1 MQQGNRIYLS
11 SPTTYGEELQYIQD
25 AFAKNWVAPLGENVN
40 EFEKEVASYIGIGHA
55 AALSSGTAALHL
67 AYILAGITE
76 GDTVLC
82 QDLTFSATAN
92 PLAYQHANVVFVDS
106 ERETWNMDPKALEK
120 AFSQYPEA
128 KAVVVVNLY
137 GVPAKL
143 DEISAICEAHGAVLI
158 EDAAESLG
166 ASYKGINTGRFGKMA
181 ALSFNGNK
189 IITTSGG
196 GMLISDDEE
205 LIKKARFLATQ
216 AREPKP
222 YYEHKEIGYNYRMSN
237 IVAGIGRGQMIH
249 LDSHVQTK
257 TEIYRTYEKAFADI
271 PEMTMNPYLEDSVP
285 NFWLSCI
292 LLDEQS
298 KVTPTMIREKLEE
311 ENIESRPIWN
321 PMHKQPL
328 FQHCDYI
335 TLGESVSEDIFNR
348 GLCLP
353 SGAADAGFCLR
364 RRRNVGPVSERGP
377 RAAFL
382 QQHLPLPRPAD
393 PKPARDLRSQKPA
406 ALSAD
411 PAHQPQIHPRAA
423 DVLFFRMRQRSGQQL
438 LPASLQ
444 PPAAG
449 RLSERRPQR
458 FVQRALPDA
467 ERRAD

>member
-11 SPTTYGEELQYIQD
+11 SPTTYGEELQYIQE

-237 IVAGIGRGQMIH
+237 IVAGIGRGQMFH

-353 SGAADAGFCLR
+353 SDIKNTEKDMDKIIQVIKG
-364 RRRNVGPVSERGP
+364 
-377 RAAFL
+377 
-382 QQHLPLPRPAD
+382 
-393 PKPARDLRSQKPA
+393 
-406 ALSAD
+406 
-411 PAHQPQIHPRAA
+411 
-423 DVLFFRMRQRSGQQL
+423 M
-438 LPASLQ
+438 
-444 PPAAG
+444 
-449 RLSERRPQR
+449 
-458 FVQRALPDA
+458 FV
-467 ERRAD
+467 